1 MSYGLGVDLGTTFTA
16 AAVAGCAAGALVR
29 RDFRSPLTCTARWEI
44 GVLRAAHQ
52 LRPGTAARNEAY
64 APRGDTLVINRVTR
78 PENSGTREAGVDRG
92 AGLEPGIRFVARC
105 RWADGCVWRTHKQ
118 ATYTVGGCNTT
129 RPGLSCPDTRPE
141 MEQPGEDAE
150 DMR

>member
-1 MSYGLGVDLGTTFTA
+1 MAS
-16 AAVAGCAAGALVR
+16 
-29 RDFRSPLTCTARWEI
+29 
-44 GVLRAAHQ
+44 
-52 LRPGTAARNEAY
+52 
-64 APRGDTLVINRVTR
+64 RGDTLVINRVTR
-78 PENSGTREAGVDRG
+78 PENSGTREAGLDRG
-92 AGLEPGIRFVARC
+92 AASGAEGGRHRHDARLEPGIRSVARC